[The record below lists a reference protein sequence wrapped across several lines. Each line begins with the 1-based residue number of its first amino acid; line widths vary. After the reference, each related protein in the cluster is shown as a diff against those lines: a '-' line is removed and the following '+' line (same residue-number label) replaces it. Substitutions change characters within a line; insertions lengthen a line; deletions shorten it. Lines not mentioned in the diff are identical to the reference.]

1 MEQLNSNYI
10 ESYIQLEGLLSQQV
24 NQQCNTDFLSF
35 VRLVAPS
42 LVSGFKM
49 GRHIEVISDKLQQVE
64 SGEIKRLMV
73 FLPPRSSKS
82 VICSKLFP
90 AWYIGRRPQSEILTV
105 SHSDQLASDFGRSVR
120 DLVNYDLFNTVF
132 PSVTLRSD
140 VRAAGKWK
148 TNQGGTYYA
157 AGVRSQIAGRGA
169 HIAILD
175 DVMSEEDSFSETGR
189 RYVKEWYPSGYVHVL
204 CLMAQ

>member
-82 VICSKLFP
+82 VVCSKLFP
-90 AWYIGRRPQSEILTV
+90 AWYIGRNPEHELLTI

-120 DLVNYDLFNTVF
+120 DIVNTEEFSKVF
-132 PSVTLRSD
+132 RGVALRSD
-140 VRAAGKWK
+140 VRAAG
-148 TNQGGTYYA
+148 
-157 AGVRSQIAGRGA
+157 
-169 HIAILD
+169 
-175 DVMSEEDSFSETGR
+175 
-189 RYVKEWYPSGYVHVL
+189 
-204 CLMAQ
+204 

>member
-64 SGEIKRLMV
+64 SGDIK
-73 FLPPRSSKS
+73 
-82 VICSKLFP
+82 
-90 AWYIGRRPQSEILTV
+90 
-105 SHSDQLASDFGRSVR
+105 
-120 DLVNYDLFNTVF
+120 
-132 PSVTLRSD
+132 
-140 VRAAGKWK
+140 
-148 TNQGGTYYA
+148 
-157 AGVRSQIAGRGA
+157 
-169 HIAILD
+169 
-175 DVMSEEDSFSETGR
+175 
-189 RYVKEWYPSGYVHVL
+189 
-204 CLMAQ
+204 